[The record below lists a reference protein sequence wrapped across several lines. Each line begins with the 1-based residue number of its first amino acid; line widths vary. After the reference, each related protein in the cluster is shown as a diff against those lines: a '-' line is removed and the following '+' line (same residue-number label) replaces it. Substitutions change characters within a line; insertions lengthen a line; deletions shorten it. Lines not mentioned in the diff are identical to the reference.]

1 MIKLKSLVLLL
12 FIFFAANASA
22 QITSS
27 TINGKVTDGDMP
39 IANASVTL
47 IYLPTNS
54 VYETVTDKKGRFSLD
69 NLDVGG
75 PFKIVVKGDA
85 IENYTKSGFQ
95 LLLGDND
102 LPKPIMVRKK
112 ETEKETESQVDST
125 NDKNNTSKSS

>member
-1 MIKLKSLVLLL
+1 MKKLKSLVVIL
-12 FIFFAANASA
+12 FILSAGIASA

-39 IANASVTL
+39 VVNASVTL

-75 PFKIVVKGDA
+75 PFKIEVKGDS
-85 IENYTKSGFQ
+85 IENYSKSGFT

-112 ETEKETESQVDST
+112 ETDSQVDST
-125 NDKNNTSKSS
+125 TDKNNTSKSS

>member
-1 MIKLKSLVLLL
+1 MSNNKSFLSLLL
-12 FIFFAANASA
+12 FFVFGITFA

-27 TINGKVTDGDMP
+27 TINGKVTDGVLP

-54 VYETVTDKKGRFSLD
+54 VYETETDKKGRFSLD
-69 NLDVGG
+69 NLEVGG
-75 PFKIVVKGDA
+75 PFKIEIKGTS
-85 IENYTKSGFQ
+85 IENYTRSGFQ

-112 ETEKETESQVDST
+112 ETNTQVVSS
-125 NDKNNTSKSS
+125 NDKEIVLKPS

>member
-1 MIKLKSLVLLL
+1 MIKLKSLVTLL
-12 FIFFAANASA
+12 FILSAGIASA

-39 IANASVTL
+39 VVNASVTL

-75 PFKIVVKGDA
+75 PFKIEVKGDS
-85 IENYTKSGFQ
+85 IENYSKSGFT

-112 ETEKETESQVDST
+112 ETDSQVDST
-125 NDKNNTSKSS
+125 TDKSSTSKSS

>member
-1 MIKLKSLVLLL
+1 MTKFRSTITLML
-12 FIFFAANASA
+12 FFIIGFASA

-27 TINGKVTDGDMP
+27 TISGKVTDGDLP
-39 IANASVTL
+39 IPNAKVTI

-54 VYETVTDKKGRFSLD
+54 VYETETDKKGRFSLD

-75 PFKIVVKGDA
+75 PFKIEVKSDT
-85 IENYTKSGFQ
+85 IENYSKAGFQ

-112 ETEKETESQVDST
+112 ETKSQVVIT
-125 NDKNNTSKSS
+125 NNKDNSSKSG

>member
-1 MIKLKSLVLLL
+1 MKKLKSLVAVL
-12 FIFFAANASA
+12 FILSAGIASA

-39 IANASVTL
+39 VVNASVTL

-75 PFKIVVKGDA
+75 PFKIEVKGET
-85 IENYTKSGFQ
+85 IENYSKSGFT

-112 ETEKETESQVDST
+112 ETDSQVDST
-125 NDKNNTSKSS
+125 TDKNSTSKSS

>member
-1 MIKLKSLVLLL
+1 MKKLKSLIAVL
-12 FIFFAANASA
+12 FILSAGIASA

-39 IANASVTL
+39 VVNASVTL

-75 PFKIVVKGDA
+75 PFKIEVKGET
-85 IENYTKSGFQ
+85 IENYSKSGFT

-112 ETEKETESQVDST
+112 ETDSQVDST
-125 NDKNNTSKSS
+125 TDKNSTSKSS